1 MRVLVVAPRLEIG
14 GTEMQLARLL
24 PQIRQSGI
32 DVSLFT
38 ISRGGPIES
47 KLVQAGIFVDGIE
60 IEGGRAVSALRAG
73 LELRRQI

>member
-1 MRVLVVAPRLEIG
+1 
-14 GTEMQLARLL
+14 MQLARLL